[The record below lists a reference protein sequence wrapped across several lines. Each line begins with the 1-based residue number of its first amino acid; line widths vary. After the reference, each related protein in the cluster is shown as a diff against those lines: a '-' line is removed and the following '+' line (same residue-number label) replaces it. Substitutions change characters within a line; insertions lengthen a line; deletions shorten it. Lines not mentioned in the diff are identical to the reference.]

1 MGNQRFAVTL
11 VEMMLLVTLLQA
23 AGAQPAAP
31 DFSRD
36 VRPILAEHCFGC
48 HGPDAAARKG
58 DLRLDLE
65 EDAVRDRGGY
75 AVVDRAAPTESELL
89 ARLHGDDPFAD
100 PMPPEDEPP
109 LSDEERDILEG
120 WIADG
125 APWGEHWAF
134 RAPEKSGVPAASVS
148 AAEASAAEAI
158 DAFVEARLRT
168 EGLVPAAEADR
179 HTLLRRVTLDLTG
192 LPPTP
197 EEIRA
202 FLADGS
208 PSAYDDVV
216 DRLLASPR
224 FGERM
229 ALQWLD
235 VARYADTNGYS
246 IDGGRHMW
254 AWRDWVIGAFNE
266 NMPFDRFTVEQLA
279 GDLLPDATDAS
290 RIASGF
296 NRNHMNTH
304 EGGTIEE
311 EYLVEYA
318 ADRVATT
325 SQAWLGLTMGCAR
338 CHDHKYDPISQREYY
353 QFFAYFNSI
362 SDRGNDGDGGK
373 NSVPFIPVFSEE
385 QQLRL
390 AALEAEEDRLS
401 EALEAET
408 PAAAARL
415 AAWVDLEASRGE
427 RRREPELAPWSLAG
441 PFVAASGDAAF
452 KTDFGPEASGS
463 AASEAVE
470 WAVREDLRDGV
481 PHPLPTNN
489 AATYLR
495 RTINSAEAGPL
506 DLAFGS
512 DDSIKVWWNGALV
525 LDANV
530 RRGVEPYQES
540 LSVLA
545 QAGANELLVK
555 IVNYGGPGGVFFD
568 LTSSGPPEDVVEA
581 LALGPAGWSDAQAA
595 RVAVYH
601 RSISPALDGVRS
613 ELKGLRSE
621 VSALMAQPMTTAMVM
636 DEREMRRPAHVLM
649 RGAYDQKGEEVEP
662 GTPAILPSLPSGA
675 RADRLGLA
683 TWLVDPAHPLTARV
697 AVNSYWQLLF
707 GAGLVDTPEDFGV
720 RGALPSHPELLD
732 WLAVDFVESGWDV
745 KAMLGQMVRSAA
757 YRRDAAVSPEL
768 LELDPGNRLLARGPR
783 FRLQAELIR
792 DVALSASGLLAPR
805 IGGPSGR
812 PYQPAGLWR
821 EMSHY
826 GSTPATEQIYVQDHG
841 EGLYRRGMYTIW
853 KRTVPP
859 PILAAF
865 DAPSRELCVVR
876 RSRTNTPL
884 QALVLLN
891 ETGFVEASRAL
902 AQRVL
907 LEGGAGDE
915 ARIRELHLLTVG
927 REPDAA
933 EREVVAALVARE
945 RARFAAQPE
954 DAAALISVG
963 ESARDESIEPVEHA
977 AWTLAAA
984 LMLNLSETVTRG

>member
-1 MGNQRFAVTL
+1 MFIACV
-11 VEMMLLVTLLQA
+11 LLQLS
-23 AGAQPAAP
+23 GTSPDGL

-36 VRPILAEHCFGC
+36 VRPVLAKHCFEC

-65 EDAVRDRGGY
+65 EDVVRDRGGY
-75 AVVDRAAPTESELL
+75 SVVDREAPAESELL
-89 ARLHGDDPFAD
+89 SRIHGGDAFFDA
-100 PMPPEDEPP
+100 MPPEGEPA
-109 LSDEERDILEG
+109 LSDEELRVLER
-120 WIADG
+120 WVAEG

-134 RAPEKSGVPAASVS
+134 RPPVQSSLGGESGSVAIDLLVQERLRAEGLEAAPAASRS
-148 AAEASAAEAI
+148 
-158 DAFVEARLRT
+158 
-168 EGLVPAAEADR
+168 
-179 HTLLRRVTLDLTG
+179 TLLRRVTLDLTG

-197 EEIRA
+197 EEIRT
-202 FLADGS
+202 FLADDS
-208 PSAYDDVV
+208 PAAYEGVV

-254 AWRDWVIGAFNE
+254 AWRDWVIDAFNA
-266 NMPFDRFTVEQLA
+266 NMPFDQFTVEQLA
-279 GDLLPDATDAS
+279 GDLLPDATVSS

-362 SDRGNDGDGGK
+362 TDRGNDGDGGK
-373 NSVPFIPVFSEE
+373 NSMPFIPVFSEE
-385 QQLRL
+385 QGRR
-390 AALEAEEDRLS
+390 LEAFERERAEVLGFLDEMTPARAGRLEAWAES
-401 EALEAET
+401 EARRAGSR
-408 PAAAARL
+408 PAPVL
-415 AAWVDLEASRGE
+415 S
-427 RRREPELAPWSLAG
+427 PWSVAG
-441 PFVAASGDAAF
+441 PFRAESGEEAF
-452 KTDFGPEASGS
+452 RVNFGPEPGPVGQAKVEPDGG
-463 AASEAVE
+463 ASEIAWVI
-470 WAVREDLRDGV
+470 REDLTDGV
-481 PHPLPTNN
+481 PHALPGVK
-489 AATYLR
+489 ASTYLKR
-495 RTINSAEAGPL
+495 AVECEEAGPL
-506 DLAFGS
+506 QLSFGS
-512 DDSIKVWWNGALV
+512 DDAIRAWWNGVLI

-530 RRGVEPYQES
+530 RRGVQPHQER
-540 LSVLA
+540 VRVVA
-545 QAGANELLVK
+545 QQGRNELLVK
-555 IVNYGGPGGVFFD
+555 IVNDSGPGGVFFE
-568 LTSSGPPEDVVEA
+568 LESSGPPVEVRRALAVEA
-581 LALGPAGWSDAQAA
+581 SARNEEQHLRLAA
-595 RVAVYH
+595 YH
-601 RSISPALDGVRS
+601 GSIDPALAEVRA
-613 ELKGLRSE
+613 ELDLLRQE
-621 VSALMAQPMTTAMVM
+621 IDAIEQRPETTAMVM
-636 DEREMRRPAHVLM
+636 EERAMRRPAHVLM
-649 RGAYDQKGEEVEP
+649 RGVYDQKGEEVQP
-662 GTPAILPSLPSGA
+662 GTPAALPPLPADA
-675 RADRLGLA
+675 RPDRLGLA
-683 TWLVDPAHPLTARV
+683 RWLVDPGHPLTARV

-707 GAGLVDTPEDFGV
+707 GTGLVETPEDFGV
-720 RGALPSHPELLD
+720 RGSMPSHPELLD
-732 WLAVDFVESGWDV
+732 WLAVDFVGSGWDV
-745 KAMLGQMVRSAA
+745 KAMLRQMVLSET
-757 YRRDAAVSPEL
+757 YKQDAAVGPEL
-768 LELDPGNRLLARGPR
+768 LARDPENRLLARGPR
-783 FRLQAELIR
+783 FRLQAEIIR
-792 DVALSASGLLAPR
+792 DVALSASGLLSPL

-812 PYQPAGLWR
+812 PYQPDGLWR

-865 DAPSRELCVVR
+865 DAPSREVCVVR

-907 LEGGAGDE
+907 LGSSGDDG
-915 ARIRELHLLTVG
+915 ARIAELYLLTVG
-927 REPDAA
+927 REPAA
-933 EREVVAALVARE
+933 GELEVVAALLERE
-945 RARFAAQPE
+945 RARFAARPG
-954 DAAALISVG
+954 DAEALISVG
-963 ESARDESIEPVEHA
+963 ESPRAESLGAAEHA